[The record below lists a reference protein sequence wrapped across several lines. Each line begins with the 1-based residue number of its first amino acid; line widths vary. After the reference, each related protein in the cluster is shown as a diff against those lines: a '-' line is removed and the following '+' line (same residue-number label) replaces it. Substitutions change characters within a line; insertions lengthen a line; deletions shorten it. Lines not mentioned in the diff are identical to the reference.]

1 MTTTGITEA
10 TELVNTQGQ
19 LKKSQRSVRRVKGKC
34 RSCGLHLRPTDFIEV
49 DHIVP
54 RSKTGNN
61 TYKNKQGVNRHCYDS
76 KTAEDLKGV
85 NL

>member
-1 MTTTGITEA
+1 MRFLLI
-10 TELVNTQGQ
+10 N
-19 LKKSQRSVRRVKGKC
+19 
-34 RSCGLHLRPTDFIEV
+34 LRPTDLIEV